1 MSPRAG
7 GVYNF
12 HFFLAILNKQLKEL
26 IIAWSYNGGGGGGG
40 GGHVH
45 FCPVVIE
52 TKKDLTGQRRRLVD
66 ISGHLWICVTTV
78 NVPCV
83 TVSVFQPTLP
93 CTILDSRFLL
103 SPSVMQSREAGL
115 AFATGVQS
123 YLSRTTR
130 NENFLSQQFSN
141 FSWQLL

>member
-1 MSPRAG
+1 M
-7 GVYNF
+7 F
-12 HFFLAILNKQLKEL
+12 LNKMLNL
-26 IIAWSYNGGGGGGG
+26 LNFC
-40 GGHVH
+40 HVSLNRYCDYCH
-45 FCPVVIE
+45 
-52 TKKDLTGQRRRLVD
+52 
-66 ISGHLWICVTTV
+66 
-78 NVPCV
+78 VPCV

-141 FSWQLL
+141 FFWKLLLFMASPLQHESVRVRQCFKKHVPPPYNQQSTIN